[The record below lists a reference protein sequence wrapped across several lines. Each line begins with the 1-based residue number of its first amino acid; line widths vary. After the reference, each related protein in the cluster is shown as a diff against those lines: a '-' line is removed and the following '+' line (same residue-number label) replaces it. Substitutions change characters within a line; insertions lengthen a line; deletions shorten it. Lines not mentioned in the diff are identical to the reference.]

1 MAQGRQFERII
12 KWNHPSHPHPVTE
25 SDSLAIYSTYEGKWR
40 CDVCGRVF
48 QGKRAPPSGPE
59 RSHRD
64 PGEPDNRYCYHCPRC
79 KFDIC
84 TACFKGHLHTFHRHR
99 LKKARTTVVYK
110 SYEGLWH
117 CDACGAVH
125 SEYTQQ
131 LCYHCEKCEVDLC
144 NTCFEGKW
152 EHSLHG
158 SDMPDTHKHTLR
170 PINPSIEYR
179 TYQEWICDNCDRR
192 FSCQRD
198 TMTAFHCDECNFDLC
213 KTCHSGYKHPFHPH
227 PVVSVET
234 RQHSRSMFECSN
246 CELPIRQ
253 ATHYQCVKRTCQY
266 ILCVKCFSK
275 QPELHPFHNHPLEVC
290 DPLVTYPQSGG
301 MWHCDRCTE
310 NNTNRRQV
318 ALSHTEPM
326 YHCSDCEYDL
336 CYSCYSEGRRTRLG
350 PVQVTEVAL
359 PTPAPETSDFTS
371 ESSGYATYQ
380 PYTQATYYTPHDYQL
395 RLSRPLVTGFQSFL
409 PQSPPSLN
417 RLCVLCNRNQA
428 TATFIHS
435 GIPHSGR
442 GLCCESCAFDI
453 VSKRRPCPACRIPP
467 DDFFT
472 LP

>member
-1 MAQGRQFERII
+1 M
-12 KWNHPSHPHPVTE
+12 
-25 SDSLAIYSTYEGKWR
+25 
-40 CDVCGRVF
+40 CGRVF

-64 PGEPDNRYCYHCPRC
+64 PGEPDNRHCYHCPRC

-158 SDMPDTHKHTLR
+158 SDMSDTHKHTLR
-170 PINPSIEYR
+170 PIDPSIEYR

-198 TMTAFHCDECNFDLC
+198 AMTAFHCDECNFDLC

-266 ILCVKCFSK
+266 RLCVKCFSK

-290 DPLVTYPQSGG
+290 GTAIGALRTAPTADK
-301 MWHCDRCTE
+301 WHCRTQSPCTTAVTASTTCATVAILKAGE
-310 NNTNRRQV
+310 LDSGQCKSQKLLSQLQHQRRQISPLNQVAMQLTNRTHK
-318 ALSHTEPM
+318 LHTIR
-326 YHCSDCEYDL
+326 H
-336 CYSCYSEGRRTRLG
+336 T
-350 PVQVTEVAL
+350 T
-359 PTPAPETSDFTS
+359 TS
-371 ESSGYATYQ
+371 
-380 PYTQATYYTPHDYQL
+380 
-395 RLSRPLVTGFQSFL
+395 
-409 PQSPPSLN
+409 
-417 RLCVLCNRNQA
+417 
-428 TATFIHS
+428 
-435 GIPHSGR
+435 
-442 GLCCESCAFDI
+442 
-453 VSKRRPCPACRIPP
+453 
-467 DDFFT
+467 
-472 LP
+472 